1 MISTLPLPPLPAPSL
16 ERLTAIDLALPVLAF
31 LAVSGHGS
39 SARGAIEKAL
49 MPIYGEAATTGSVLA
64 DEARQKAVTLSKAGR
79 CRITDAGRAK
89 AEARIGRTLG
99 RTWPD
104 IRDRALTGL
113 ALGLDAKS
121 EAVRTYL
128 GRKDNLECA
137 ALARLYGLP
146 GLETLP
152 ARSQLRFALL
162 SAMITARLPEC
173 GPAFTE
179 ITMHNTSRDAIGMA
193 VMLGAAG
200 LTTGTARDA
209 ETVLLRKAL
218 CLRLDAGSGSVAEAL
233 IRGGIGKSA
242 PRPQPRA
249 KTEIRIGDDKPE
261 LAAFAADV
269 RDLAKTLRTDPFAGR
284 VAIAQVYD
292 AGIMRSLNF
301 GSLEEFKLRIAQAG
315 RAGLLDLER
324 YDVAGPMDSAL
335 RDRSRIAFGRD
346 ERHFI
351 VNEWI

>member
-1 MISTLPLPPLPAPSL
+1 M
-16 ERLTAIDLALPVLAF
+16 
-31 LAVSGHGS
+31 
-39 SARGAIEKAL
+39 
-49 MPIYGEAATTGSVLA
+49 
-64 DEARQKAVTLSKAGR
+64 
-79 CRITDAGRAK
+79 
-89 AEARIGRTLG
+89 LG
-99 RTWPD
+99 RSWPD
-104 IRDRALTGL
+104 VRDRALAAL
-113 ALGLDAKS
+113 ALGLDPKS
-121 EAVRTYL
+121 EAVRSYL

-162 SAMITARLPEC
+162 GAMITARMPEC
-173 GPAFTE
+173 EPAFTE
-179 ITMHNTSRDAIGMA
+179 ITMHNPSRDAIGMA

-200 LTTGTARDA
+200 LKTGTARDA

-218 CLRLDAGSGSVAEAL
+218 GIRHDNGGVAEAL
-233 IRGGIGKSA
+233 IRGGIAKGA
-242 PRPQPRA
+242 PRGAPLP
-249 KTEIRIGDDKPE
+249 KTDIRIGQPDKPE
-261 LAAFAADV
+261 LAAFAVDV

-292 AGIMRSLNF
+292 AGIMRGLNF
-301 GSLEEFKLRIAQAG
+301 GSLEEFKLRVAEAG

-324 YDVAGPMDSAL
+324 YDVAGPMDTAL

>member
-1 MISTLPLPPLPAPSL
+1 MISTLPLPPLPAPNL
-16 ERLTAIDLALPVLAF
+16 DRLTAIDLTLPILAF

-39 SARGAIEKAL
+39 SAQGAIEKAL
-49 MPIYGEAATTGSVLA
+49 LPIYGEAAVIEGCLGNL
-64 DEARQKAVTLSKAGR
+64 ARQRAVALSKGAR

-89 AEARIGRTLG
+89 AEECLG
-99 RTWPD
+99 RMLGRSWPD
-104 IRDRALTGL
+104 IRDRALAGL
-113 ALGLDAKS
+113 ALGLDPKS
-121 EAVRTYL
+121 EAVRAYL

-137 ALARLYGLP
+137 ALARLYGLA
-146 GLETLP
+146 GLEALP

-173 GPAFTE
+173 EPAFTE
-179 ITMHNTSRDAIGMA
+179 ITMHNGSRDAIGMA

-200 LTTGTARDA
+200 LKTGTARDA
-209 ETVLLRKAL
+209 ETVLLRRAL
-218 CLRLDAGSGSVAEAL
+218 GIRHETGGVAEAL
-233 IRGGIGKSA
+233 IRGGIAKNGLRTQ
-242 PRPQPRA
+242 PRP
-249 KTEIRIGDDKPE
+249 KVDIRVGEDKPD

-292 AGIMRSLNF
+292 AGIMRGLNF
-301 GSLEEFKLRIAQAG
+301 GSLEDFKLRVAKAG